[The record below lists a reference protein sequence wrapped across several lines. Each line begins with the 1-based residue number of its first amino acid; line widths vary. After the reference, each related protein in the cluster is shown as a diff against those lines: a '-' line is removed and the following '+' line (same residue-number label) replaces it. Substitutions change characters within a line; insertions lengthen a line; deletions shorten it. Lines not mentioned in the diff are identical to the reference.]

1 MDEFD
6 PSLTKTELSGKDL
19 IMDGE
24 LPMRNGRICEHDSP
38 DDDDSYIGNKG
49 KCAARTVHREKQ
61 QRKGVFTL
69 TESECLSDI
78 ANKWACEL

>member
-1 MDEFD
+1 MDEQVKIKKTPIMDDFD

-49 KCAARTVHREKQ
+49 RCTPP
-61 QRKGVFTL
+61 T
-69 TESECLSDI
+69 
-78 ANKWACEL
+78 ACRASA

>member
-1 MDEFD
+1 MKIKKTPIVDEFD

-49 KCAARTVHREKQ
+49 KCTARTVCVRGLAV
-61 QRKGVFTL
+61 RN
-69 TESECLSDI
+69 S
-78 ANKWACEL
+78 ARACSH

>member
-1 MDEFD
+1 MFTILVCQVKIKKTPIVDEFD

-38 DDDDSYIGNKG
+38 DDDDSYMGNKG
-49 KCAARTVHREKQ
+49 QLCFLNAVSASDF
-61 QRKGVFTL
+61 G
-69 TESECLSDI
+69 LSTC
-78 ANKWACEL
+78 W